1 MGEPALTSY
10 TCKLDDAQAAQLEAY
25 LLGRD
30 YEMRAVPHTRFAGH
44 RNKLNVNFYKSGK
57 LLVQGKGTR
66 EFVEFVLEPEILK
79 EARLGYEAEI
89 NPDFIRPRLGVD
101 ESGKGDF
108 FGPLVIAGVYVNESV
123 VRHWQEKGIK
133 DSKRVS
139 SDKRIGELAKI
150 IRSTPGCVWTVVPV
164 GPETYNRMHKKMR
177 TVNQMLAWGHARV
190 IENLLERGAEM
201 VPPPERAISDQFA
214 RSKSTVANALME
226 LGRGLELVQRHKAEE
241 DLAVA
246 GASILARDVFV
257 TKIDELSEKVGK
269 KLPKGGGAPV
279 DVAAKELVAEQGAA
293 ILDEVAKVHFRN
305 AARALGL
312 PEPPR

>member
-1 MGEPALTSY
+1 MAEKALTSY
-10 TCKLDDAQAAQLEAY
+10 TCKLDDEQAALLEAY
-25 LLGRD
+25 LLERD

-44 RNKLNVNFYKSGK
+44 RNKLNVNFYNSGK
-57 LLVQGKGTR
+57 LLIQGKGTR
-66 EFVEFVLEPEILK
+66 EFVEFVL
-79 EARLGYEAEI
+79 GYEAEI
-89 NPDFIRPRLGVD
+89 DPDFIRPRLGVD

-108 FGPLVIAGVYVNESV
+108 FGPLVIAAVYVNESV

-139 SDKRIGELAKI
+139 SDKRISELAKV
-150 IRSTPGCVWTVVPV
+150 IRSTPGCIWTVVPI

-190 IENLLERGAEM
+190 IENLLERGVEM
-201 VPPPERAISDQFA
+201 DPPPERAISDQFA

-257 TKIDELSEKVGK
+257 QKIAELSEKVGK
-269 KLPKGGGAPV
+269 TLPKGGGAPV
-279 DVAAKELVAEQGAA
+279 DVAAKKLVAEQGEA
-293 ILDEVAKVHFRN
+293 ILGEVAKVHFRN